1 MRGLA
6 RWRGLRRLF
15 SVYPRGLP
23 GAGLFVLRMGVG
35 LGLMLGGTRV
45 DAITV
50 AGGAL
55 LVAGFLTPIA
65 ALSMAVALAVSL
77 SRSTLP
83 LSDLS
88 VFLLLGGCVALA
100 LLGPGSW
107 SLDARLFGR
116 REVVIPR
123 RR

>member
-23 GAGLFVLRMGVG
+23 GAGLLLLRVGVG
-35 LGLMLGGTRV
+35 LGLMLGATRV

-55 LVAGFLTPIA
+55 LVVGFLTPIA
-65 ALSMAVALAVSL
+65 ALSMAVALVVSL
-77 SRSTLP
+77 SRSALQP
-83 LSDLS
+83 LDLS
-88 VFLLLGGCVALA
+88 VLLLAGGCVALA

-116 REVVIPR
+116 REIVIPR